1 MLPPGR
7 PCGFFTGA
15 ASPAAI
21 SENVT
26 VTETDE
32 WGRVPLHYAA
42 MDRPIDDVRELLSE
56 AVDPDPRDIGGWT
69 PLLYAAR
76 SARHEVV
83 SLLLDAGAPVDAPT
97 EKGLPALYWAI
108 VGRGEDPVGTIR
120 VLRARGADPEAK
132 TMEGHFGLTSPLD
145 YLRDVAST
153 PVVRAEFAD
162 LL

>member
-1 MLPPGR
+1 M
-7 PCGFFTGA
+7 
-15 ASPAAI
+15 
-21 SENVT
+21 
-26 VTETDE
+26 TEKDE

-42 MDRPIDDVRELLSE
+42 MERPIEEVRQLLSQ

-76 SARHEVV
+76 SARPEVV
-83 SLLLDAGAPVDAPT
+83 SLLLDAGAQVDALA
-97 EKGLPALYWAI
+97 EKGLPAIYWAI

-132 TMEGHFGLTSPLD
+132 TMEGYFGLTSPLD
-145 YLRDVAST
+145 YIRDVTST
-153 PVVRAEFAD
+153 PEIRAEFAD